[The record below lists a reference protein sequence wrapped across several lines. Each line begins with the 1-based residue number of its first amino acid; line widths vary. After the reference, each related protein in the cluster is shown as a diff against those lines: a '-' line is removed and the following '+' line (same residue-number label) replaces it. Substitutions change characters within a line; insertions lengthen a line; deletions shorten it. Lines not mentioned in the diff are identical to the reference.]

1 MSLRFTTI
9 FSFLLVAGSAA
20 AQPAPDPSALLQ
32 RAREVVLQPGG
43 RAEAESLLVQATAIW
58 EKKQSRSPDYA
69 EALDLLVMT
78 INPTFAKNKEVLDAR
93 VEPLARKALELR
105 QQDNEA
111 KSADLALALELE
123 ALVLEE
129 LGRIDDS
136 RDPKSKA
143 RALRDQI
150 IIAMQLPEDGARPP
164 DHLGNPGIRPPLLI
178 SRAEPERTFAAR
190 VLQLQPEVMAEIVI
204 GSSGVVTHVE
214 MYKPAGFGLD
224 ENAAAAIMKW
234 RFKAAERDGMP
245 IPVEGNLKMR
255 FLP

>member
-1 MSLRFTTI
+1 MRLAVAVLFAACP
-9 FSFLLVAGSAA
+9 VAG
-20 AQPAPDPSALLQ
+20 QPAPDPAALLQ
-32 RAREVVLQPGG
+32 HARETVLQPGG
-43 RAEAESLLVQATAIW
+43 RREAEAQLTQAIAIW
-58 EKKQSRSPDYA
+58 EKQKSKSADYA

-78 INPTFAKNKEVLDAR
+78 INPALAKDKDALDTR

-105 QQDNEA
+105 QGDPET
-111 KSADLALALELE
+111 KRADLALAFELE

-150 IIAMQLPEDGARPP
+150 ILAMQNPVDDVNHPP
-164 DHLGNPGIRPPLLI
+164 DHMGNPGIKPPMLVA
-178 SRAEPERTFAAR
+178 RGEPERTFAAR
-190 VLQLQPEVMAEIVI
+190 VLQIQPEVMAEIVI
-204 GSSGVVTHVE
+204 GSDGGVSKVE

-234 RFKAAERDGMP
+234 RFRAAEKDGRP
-245 IPVEGNLKMR
+245 IPVEGNLRMR